1 MVAAPQ
7 RAGGVAGVVPGDRI
21 AVVHLDLALVT
32 DVPREAV
39 AVVAELVGLEVQV
52 GMTCV
57 GGGHRSG
64 QARRAVPAVEGR
76 DLGADGVGPPV
87 VREVPGHAAASRTA
101 NLIILGGDE
110 GGVAIDGRR
119 REEEEGVGG
128 EGLER
133 HNDAQNNSERGRRG
147 GRAAWNLG
155 ECNQFTT

>member
-1 MVAAPQ
+1 M
-7 RAGGVAGVVPGDRI
+7 
-21 AVVHLDLALVT
+21 
-32 DVPREAV
+32 
-39 AVVAELVGLEVQV
+39 
-52 GMTCV
+52 
-57 GGGHRSG
+57 
-64 QARRAVPAVEGR
+64 EGR